1 VSTER
6 ARQEAAAGLE
16 IRQMPVA
23 ETRELRQAVLRPHE
37 SLEYLAEH
45 EPDDAFALGVFEED
59 RLIAVGFIGRDG
71 EVEAGEPRAWRV
83 RGMATL
89 SEARGR
95 GAGGAI
101 LAGLIDHAVENAAT
115 RVWCNAR
122 VSARAFYE
130 RGGLRVVSEV
140 FDVAQ
145 IGPHLVM
152 EWRAV

>member
-6 ARQEAAAGLE
+6 AKQEAAAGLD

-71 EVEAGEPRAWRV
+71 EVEAREPRAWRV

-101 LAGLIDHAVENAAT
+101 LAGLIDHGRRERRDACLVQ
-115 RVWCNAR
+115 CAR
-122 VSARAFYE
+122 FGAGVLRA
-130 RGGLRVVSEV
+130 
-140 FDVAQ
+140 
-145 IGPHLVM
+145 
-152 EWRAV
+152 WRAPGCL